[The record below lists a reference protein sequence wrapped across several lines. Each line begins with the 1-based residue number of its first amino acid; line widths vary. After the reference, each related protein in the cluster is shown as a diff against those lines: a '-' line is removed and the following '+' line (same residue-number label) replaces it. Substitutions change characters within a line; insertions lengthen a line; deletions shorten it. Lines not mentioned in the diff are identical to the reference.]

1 MGQARLIRINPDF
14 ELADSKHS
22 AVVTSTIPIR
32 SGAGD
37 ALRKID
43 DAMSAIIAAR
53 ERDAAALVEEAA
65 SARDAAFQER
75 DTAVRYRDQAVRGR
89 ERAEP
94 LRCPAPRLSLIHISE
109 PTRPY

>member
-43 DAMSAIIAAR
+43 ETVSSG
-53 ERDAAALVEEAA
+53 EAA
-65 SARDAAFQER
+65 GKEC
-75 DTAVRYRDQAVRGR
+75 RG
-89 ERAEP
+89 
-94 LRCPAPRLSLIHISE
+94 SS
-109 PTRPY
+109 